1 MSTNGND
8 KEQRSCKK
16 GLMIYLVLFLI
27 VSIWTPLHAQSNID
41 STQVSYYRLGEFAKY
56 VEFKKQGD
64 SLISKL
70 NEDVQR
76 LEMVTKSQGDL
87 IFTLENVQIPNL
99 NARLALSSQQVASSG
114 QILKLREDYF
124 KEERKRLRRGK
135 LNFGIVGAVIGLV
148 VGVLVL

>member
-1 MSTNGND
+1 M
-8 KEQRSCKK
+8 
-16 GLMIYLVLFLI
+16 
-27 VSIWTPLHAQSNID
+27 HAQLSID

-99 NARLALSSQQVASSG
+99 NARLALSSQQVASNELL
-114 QILKLREDYF
+114 LKVQEDYF
-124 KEERKRLRRGK
+124 KAERKRLRRGK
-135 LNFGIVGAVIGLV
+135 LTWGIVGVSIGVIVAL
-148 VGVLVL
+148 LL

>member
-1 MSTNGND
+1 MS
-8 KEQRSCKK
+8 
-16 GLMIYLVLFLI
+16 F
-27 VSIWTPLHAQSNID
+27 WTPLHAQSSID

-99 NARLALSSQQVASSG
+99 NARLQLSSQQVASNELL
-114 QILKLREDYF
+114 LKVQEDYF
-124 KEERKRLRRGK
+124 KAERKRLRRGK
-135 LNFGIVGAVIGLV
+135 LTWGIVGVSIGVIAALFM
-148 VGVLVL
+148 